1 MCLKACGYE
10 LMDLAHL
17 HELKEPMELSTQSII
32 LEALLRYAGFS
43 HKLWGKADSFTSE
56 S

>member
-1 MCLKACGYE
+1 
-10 LMDLAHL
+10 MDLAHL